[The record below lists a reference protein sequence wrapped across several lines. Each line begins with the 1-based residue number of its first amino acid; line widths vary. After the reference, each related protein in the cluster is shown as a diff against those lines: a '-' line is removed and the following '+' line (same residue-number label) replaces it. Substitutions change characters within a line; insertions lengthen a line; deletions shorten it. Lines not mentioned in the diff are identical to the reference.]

1 MLLCALVVLLI
12 QMKERLPAGT
22 SVSVSTWMRGIS
34 SPDCL
39 NFTGIELNVQV
50 TLRAQPE
57 PVICICSVHSS
68 SQW

>member
-22 SVSVSTWMRGIS
+22 SVSVSTWMSGIS

-39 NFTGIELNVQV
+39 NFTGIELNVV

-57 PVICICSVHSS
+57 PVICIYSVHSS